1 MPAQKGT
8 TTACLAALVCL
19 LAAQAPV
26 RSATTGQCPSPQKSA
41 ITTTLAGLPAGPLM
55 VEMKDGRD
63 FIQNMVSAARRL
75 GDYSFQSEM
84 IVYKAKGQV
93 REATNFYFK
102 RPRLMRVEVTE
113 GPKKGAVAVLRSDGK
128 VRAHL
133 GGAFKFFVVT
143 LEPHA
148 SELNSANDYPMV
160 DSDLISLAE
169 FLDNWVKQG
178 IRSRVSADSMTLDGT
193 NRQVYVLEMYKD
205 NDQGRVL
212 KRVFVDANT
221 LLPVE
226 WYDYANGQLW
236 SKSVFKNIRPNIALN
251 DKLFVLR

>member
-1 MPAQKGT
+1 MPARTGA

-19 LAAQAPV
+19 LAAQAEA
-26 RSATTGQCPSPQKSA
+26 RSATAGQRPNPQKC
-41 ITTTLAGLPAGPLM
+41 TVTVTLAGLPSGPLM

-63 FIQNMVSAARRL
+63 FIQSMVSSARRL

-102 RPRLMRVEVTE
+102 RPRLIRVEVTE

-143 LEPHA
+143 LDPEA
-148 SELNSANDYPMV
+148 SELKSANDYPMV
-160 DSDLISLAE
+160 DSDLVSLAD

-178 IRSRVSADSMTLDGT
+178 IRSRVSADPIILDGT

-212 KRVFVDANT
+212 KRVFVDAST

-226 WYDYANGQLW
+226 WYDYVNGQLW
-236 SKSVFKNIRPNIALN
+236 SKSTFSNIRPNIALS